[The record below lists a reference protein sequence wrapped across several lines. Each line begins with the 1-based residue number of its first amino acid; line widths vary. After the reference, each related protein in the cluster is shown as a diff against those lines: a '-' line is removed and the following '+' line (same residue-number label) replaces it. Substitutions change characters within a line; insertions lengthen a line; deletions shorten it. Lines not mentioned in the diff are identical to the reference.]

1 VIGSDAVMGWMR
13 GCCVVVALMTAIV
26 ASLPLRA
33 AMSAADQAIVA
44 VVNDDVIS
52 KRDLDA
58 RIDLI
63 VITGNL
69 ENRPDVRQKIA
80 PEVLRLLIDDR
91 LKQQEARRLNVTVS
105 QRDLD
110 RALADI
116 ARQLNIEPARIP
128 DYLQS
133 RGASMTT
140 LLNQVETE
148 IAWIKTVSKIAGE
161 RASVSDEDVEEE
173 MARLRGSAGGV
184 EYRVAEVFLP
194 IDDATS
200 EAQVQDLAD
209 RIVRETRGGASFAAL
224 ARTFSQS
231 ASAESGGD
239 LGWIRPG
246 QIDPRLDRTLQQLN
260 PGEVSAPIRTETGI
274 YIVQLVNRRTA
285 SALDGGSTILTL
297 HQVVLPLSPQAPSAV
312 VAEQLTKAAEL
323 RSNPGTCADFSGRG
337 RQLGAVSAGD
347 LGRVEL
353 DKLPPPVRQVVAPL
367 PAGQVG
373 EPLRTADGVI
383 LLMVCDREE
392 QALSPDVRAQVERR
406 IFEQRMSAA
415 ARQQLRD
422 LRRTALLDIRL

>member
-1 VIGSDAVMGWMR
+1 MGWMR
-13 GCCVVVALMTAIV
+13 VCCVVVALMTAII
-26 ASLPLRA
+26 ASTPLRVAIA
-33 AMSAADQAIVA
+33 AGDQAIVA

-58 RIDLI
+58 RIDL
-63 VITGNL
+63 VVATGNL

-80 PEVLRLLIDDR
+80 PEVLRLLVDDR
-91 LKQQEARRLNVTVS
+91 LKQQEARRLNVTVT

-110 RALADI
+110 RALTDI
-116 ARQLNIEPARIP
+116 ARQLNVEPARIP
-128 DYLQS
+128 DYLQA
-133 RGASMTT
+133 RGATMTT

-161 RASVSDEDVEEE
+161 RAAVSDEDVEEE
-173 MARLRGSAGGV
+173 MARLRGSAGGL

-194 IDDATS
+194 IDDAAS

-209 RIVRETRGGASFAAL
+209 RIVRESRGGASFAAL

-246 QIDPRLDRTLQQLN
+246 QIDARLDRTLQQLN

-274 YIVQLVNRRTA
+274 YILQLVNRRTA
-285 SALDGGSTILTL
+285 SALDGGATILTL
-297 HQVVLPLSPQAPSAV
+297 HQVVLPLSAQAPSAV
-312 VAEQLTKAAEL
+312 VAEQLTKAGEL
-323 RSNPGTCADFSGRG
+323 RANPGTCADFSNRG
-337 RQLGAVSAGD
+337 RQLGAVAAGD

-353 DKLPPPVRQVVAPL
+353 DKLPPPVRQVVGPL
-367 PAGQVG
+367 RGGQVG
-373 EPLRTADGVI
+373 EPLRTADGVV

-392 QALSPDVRAQVERR
+392 QAMSPDVRAQVERR